1 MTQPDRARRL
11 LEACGLPHDELDDGA
26 AVMRAEAIA
35 AASREYE
42 GEPGAE
48 AIFDAHMAAEFEAH
62 DLDATMAT
70 MTPEPWLYHVPV
82 MTGGLGRAEVR
93 AFYGADFLSCWPQ
106 DTGSETL
113 SRTVGQGR
121 VVEEMVMRF
130 THEREMRF
138 MLPGVPATGRPVEVP
153 VVVVLGTEDGRVGY
167 EHIYWDQATL
177 LVQLGLIDP
186 ATLPVT
192 GVEQARG
199 LLAGRP
205 SNALIERAG
214 SRGPAR

>member
-1 MTQPDRARRL
+1 
-11 LEACGLPHDELDDGA
+11 
-26 AVMRAEAIA
+26 
-35 AASREYE
+35 
-42 GEPGAE
+42 
-48 AIFDAHMAAEFEAH
+48 
-62 DLDATMAT
+62 
-70 MTPEPWLYHVPV
+70 
-82 MTGGLGRAEVR
+82 
-93 AFYGADFLSCWPQ
+93 
-106 DTGSETL
+106 
-113 SRTVGQGR
+113 
-121 VVEEMVMRF
+121 MRF

-153 VVVVLGTEDGRVGY
+153 GWVVLGTEDGRVGY

-205 SNALIERAG
+205 SNALIERA
-214 SRGPAR
+214 SSNGPAR